1 MNKRLNNYLEKK
13 DAKALDDSVLEA
25 YATSM
30 KEQVIPEIERQ
41 IRKNERRAAELRFS
55 PGPVPRRQKAV
66 AKKKRK
72 RT

>member
-1 MNKRLNNYLEKK
+1 MNKRLNDYLDKK
-13 DAKALDDSVLEA
+13 GVKVLDDSVLEA
-25 YATSM
+25 YSAEM
-30 KEQVIPEIERQ
+30 KKTGIEIERQ